1 MERVRRYAYMRKR
14 CILQT
19 QLSKMVIFRHKMRK
33 FAHLCRKKAVILQ
46 PICTPACANMYI
58 RAQNTRKNIVN

>member
-46 PICTPACANMYI
+46 PICTHAH
-58 RAQNTRKNIVN
+58 AQICIYVRKI